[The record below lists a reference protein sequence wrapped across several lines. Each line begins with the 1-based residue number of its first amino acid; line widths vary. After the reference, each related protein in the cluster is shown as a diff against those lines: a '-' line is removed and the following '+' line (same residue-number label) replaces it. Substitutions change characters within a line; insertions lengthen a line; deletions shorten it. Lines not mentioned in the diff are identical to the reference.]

1 MTLYEKSL
9 RTLEL
14 PAVLERLAAESVSAT
29 GKENALALQPVTDLH
44 EARYRLEETTAAR
57 IMISVKG
64 SPGFFNIKDI
74 RSSVRRADIGGMLN
88 TVELL
93 DIASLL
99 RSAAT
104 ANTYASG
111 NASEKS
117 VIDHLF
123 FGLRSNKYLEN
134 KISSSITG
142 PDEIADSAS
151 VVLAGIRR
159 SIRIT
164 GDRVRTS
171 LNKIITSPTYQKA
184 LQEAI
189 ITMKNDR
196 YVVPVRA
203 DHKSSVPGLVHD
215 VSSSGATLFIEPMGV
230 VELNNELRELSSKE
244 KQEIERILMELSV
257 EVAEFGDDI
266 ISDFQ
271 TLTELDL
278 IFAKAKLAMRQNA
291 HEPELTEER
300 ELRLMRCRHPLL
312 EQSTAVATDIRLGGE
327 FNTLV
332 ITGPN
337 TGAKTVALKTLGL
350 FCAMAQCGLHIP
362 AESGSRMPVFQKIL
376 ADIGDEQS
384 IEQSLSTFSSH
395 MTNIVSILAECEG
408 DSLLLFDELGAGTD
422 PVEGAALAISI
433 IEYARHVGA
442 LVAATTHYSELKIY
456 ALATAGVEN
465 ASCEFDVETLRPTY
479 RLLIGVPGRSNAFA
493 ISQRLGLP
501 AVIIEASKNR
511 LSGEDESFE
520 EAVDKLE
527 TARRAAENDRDD
539 AYKFRADAER
549 DARLAEKYRSEL
561 ERDRE
566 KLKIEARQDAKK
578 LIDETRAHADAII
591 EELREI
597 RRAAR
602 EDGEMRAVNE
612 AVPDILRELNEME
625 SQSLMSLPKQDE
637 EPEEY
642 LGEIVAGDRVRILK
656 YDTDA
661 DVISVNGN
669 TLELQ
674 AGVMKISAKKKE
686 VRKIARPAA
695 KPTSATGAKSVVNGP
710 RAAVSPELDLRGM
723 MVDEAIPVM
732 ERYLDAAHLA
742 HLENVTVIHGK
753 GTGALRA
760 AVHQTLKGESYI
772 KSFRLGRFG
781 EGEMGVTIVTFK

>member
-14 PAVLERLAAESVSAT
+14 PAVLERLAAEAVSAA

-44 EARYRLEETTAAR
+44 EARYRLEETSAAR
-57 IMISVKG
+57 IMMSVKG
-64 SPGFFNIKDI
+64 TPSFFNIKDI
-74 RSSVRRADIGGMLN
+74 RGSVRRADIGGMLN

-93 DIASLL
+93 DIAALL
-99 RSAAT
+99 RCAA
-104 ANTYASG
+104 AAITYASG
-111 NASEKS
+111 DTSEKS

-134 KISSSITG
+134 KISGCITG

-151 VVLAGIRR
+151 TVLAGIRR

-171 LNKIITSPTYQKA
+171 LNNIITSPTYQKA

-189 ITMKNDR
+189 ITLKNDR

-230 VELNNELRELSSKE
+230 VELNNELRELAAKE

-266 ISDFQ
+266 VSDFG

-278 IFAKAKLAMRQNA
+278 IFAKAKLGMRQNA
-291 HEPELTEER
+291 HEPELTDTR

-312 EQSTAVATDIRLGGE
+312 DPSTAVATDIRLGGE
-327 FNTLV
+327 FDTLV

-337 TGAKTVALKTLGL
+337 TGGKTVALKTLGL
-350 FCAMAQCGLHIP
+350 FCAMAQCGLHLP

-395 MTNIVSILAECEG
+395 MTNIVNILAECEG

-433 IEYARHVGA
+433 IEYARHAGA

-501 AVIIEASKNR
+501 TVIIDTAKNR

-520 EAVDKLE
+520 EAVGKLE
-527 TARRAAENDRDD
+527 TARRAAENDRDE
-539 AYKFRADAER
+539 AYKFRAEAER
-549 DARLAEKYRSEL
+549 DARLSEKYRTEL

-566 KLKIEARQDAKK
+566 KLKVEARQDAKR

-597 RRAAR
+597 RRTMR
-602 EDGEMRAVNE
+602 EEGDMNSANV

-625 SQSLMSLPKQDE
+625 SQSLSSLPKPDE
-637 EPEEY
+637 APAEN
-642 LGEIVAGDRVRILK
+642 LGEIVEGDRVRILK

-661 DVISVNGN
+661 DVISINGN
-669 TLELQ
+669 MLELQ
-674 AGVMKISAKKKE
+674 SGAMKITVKKKE
-686 VRKIARPAA
+686 VRKIAKPAS
-695 KPTSATGAKSVVNGP
+695 KPAISGGSKAAATGP
-710 RAAVSPELDLRGM
+710 RATVSPELDLRGM
-723 MVDEAIPVM
+723 MVDEAIPLM
-732 ERYLDAAHLA
+732 ERYLDSARLA

-753 GTGALRA
+753 GTGALRT
-760 AVHQTLKGESYI
+760 AVHQTLKGEPFI
-772 KSFRLGRFG
+772 KAFRLGRFG